1 LSNCEEEYLTH
12 ECPLLRAPKPAATL
26 CGFGAND
33 IGFFKIP
40 TDGATAPKIHVKEKL
55 TAMIRIIEGNIR
67 AS

>member
-1 LSNCEEEYLTH
+1 
-12 ECPLLRAPKPAATL
+12 LRAPKPAATL